1 VTHQPSE
8 TGVTRLWIVLGLALA
23 ATVAAPLGAR
33 VDPQTVTEGLRVFE
47 DATFRG
53 RSASITR
60 DISNLASVGMNDQ
73 ISSLRVAP
81 GERWEV
87 CEHASYR
94 GRCELVSGNEP
105 DLSRNGFDN
114 IISSVRRR
122 GSSDTGAAPGFGPSR
137 GVYLFAGTRWTGERV
152 AIASATTNL
161 ERNGFND
168 RANSIQVARGEI
180 WEVCEHSNYGGRCVE
195 VTEDV
200 TDLDRVGMSRIV
212 SSLRR
217 RNAGDG
223 GGFGGSS
230 RERVI
235 LYSNANFSGRSL
247 AITDSRT
254 SLGDFRD
261 AAQSLDVVSGR
272 WEVCDQEVY
281 RGNCRE
287 VTGGVRDLRTI
298 GMNNRIQSVRR
309 K

>member
-1 VTHQPSE
+1 
-8 TGVTRLWIVLGLALA
+8 VTRLWIVLGLALT
-23 ATVAAPLGAR
+23 ATVGAPLGANI
-33 VDPQTVTEGLRVFE
+33 DQTGGAGLRVFD
-47 DATFRG
+47 DANFRG
-53 RSASITR
+53 RSSAITR
-60 DISNLASVGMNDQ
+60 DISNLESVGMNDQ
-73 ISSLRVAP
+73 ISSLRAGP

-87 CEHASYR
+87 CEHAGYK
-94 GRCELVSGNEP
+94 GRCQIVSGNEP
-105 DLSRNGFDN
+105 DLGRTGFDN
-114 IISSVRRR
+114 MISSVRKRSNG
-122 GSSDTGAAPGFGPSR
+122 GSGETTPGFGPSR

-152 AIASATTNL
+152 AISSATTNL

-200 TDLDRVGMSRIV
+200 TDLDRVGMSRLI

-217 RNAGDG
+217 RNASEG
-223 GGFGGSS
+223 GGFVTSS

-247 AITDSRT
+247 SITDSRT

-261 AAQSLDVVSGR
+261 VAQSLDVVAGR
-272 WEVCDQEVY
+272 WEVCDQELY

-298 GMNNRIQSVRR
+298 GMNNRIQSIRR
-309 K
+309 R